1 MSLRQI
7 RVPGRLDQIEILCV
21 AVDDCAREAGFDDR
35 TRYACQLAVGEACEN
50 IVKHGYGPMRRG
62 EILLVAR
69 ASPGEILLELRD
81 SAPPFNPSSLPPDQP
96 WTEDNPP
103 VGGLG
108 LQIMHRVMD
117 EVSYRRRLGQ
127 NRLRMCKRLARKSQR
142 A

>member
-7 RVPGRLDQIEILCV
+7 RVPGRLDQIEILCN
-21 AVDDCAREAGFDDR
+21 AVDNCAREAGFDER
-35 TRYACQLAVGEACEN
+35 TSYACQLAVGEACEN
-50 IVKHGYGPMRRG
+50 IVKHGYGRAHRG
-62 EILLVAR
+62 EITLLAR
-69 ASPGEILLELRD
+69 AAPGEIRLELRD

-117 EVSYRRRLGQ
+117 EVSYRREHGQ
-127 NRLRMCKRLARKSQR
+127 NRLRMRKHHASAMHR
-142 A
+142 P